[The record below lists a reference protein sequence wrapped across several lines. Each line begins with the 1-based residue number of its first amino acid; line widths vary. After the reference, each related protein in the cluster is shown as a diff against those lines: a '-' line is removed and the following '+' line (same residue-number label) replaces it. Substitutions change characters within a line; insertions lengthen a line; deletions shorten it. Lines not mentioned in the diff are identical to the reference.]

1 MVVTSQPRYAYY
13 SRRQPDLAV
22 SKFVSSSK
30 RVSRQPARHA
40 ASRRC
45 RVQRIR
51 CKSVRPPFLPL
62 PPPLRGERKSCSS
75 QRPTY
80 RASIVVVVVVFC
92 RLWLALPLFT
102 AKEALSQTA
111 GAGSLCERVIIIELY
126 LLSPRV
132 FLARSI
138 SPPPRL
144 VDTFLLFR
152 KFSRIENFGIVD
164 RGNVIYSTLCQGFR
178 FNKLSNDT
186 SENPFQKGYYILI
199 EILLRKLCI
208 DYRLLNRESFQKK
221 IFFDGGR
228 LKLDVHSVYYA
239 T

>member
-1 MVVTSQPRYAYY
+1 MVVTSEPRYAYY

-45 RVQRIR
+45 RVQRILKR
-51 CKSVRPPFLPL
+51 ASPL
-62 PPPLRGERKSCSS
+62 PPSPPSLARRKEKLLVPTTYLPRVHRGGSGG
-75 QRPTY
+75 
-80 RASIVVVVVVFC
+80 I
-92 RLWLALPLFT
+92 LP
-102 AKEALSQTA
+102 AV
-111 GAGSLCERVIIIELY
+111 AGSPVVYSEGGPFANSRGRVSLREGDYNRAVSLIPSSFSCPID
-126 LLSPRV
+126 LSSSS
-132 FLARSI
+132 ARRYVC
-138 SPPPRL
+138 P
-144 VDTFLLFR
+144 R